1 MDVSLCRGVH
11 FAIADGRL
19 IFLDLM
25 RNRYF
30 AVSPSLDA
38 KVQQY
43 FLGAGCLSEQEK
55 ERLISLGLFTR
66 AKDGSRP
73 SPSPIKVATGN
84 FDGTASPTSRMI
96 AGALGHQARTAF
108 LLRVRPLRRIFES
121 LEQCKRSIG
130 TRVIDMDRI
139 ARTVGA
145 FSASASIISVHDRCL
160 PKSIA
165 LMRALLERGQRA
177 ELVVGVKARP
187 FAAHCWVQCDGQ
199 VLNDT
204 ADHVGTYVPIYS
216 I

>member
-11 FAIADGRL
+11 FAIADERL
-19 IFLDLM
+19 IFLDLT

-30 AVSPSLDA
+30 AVPPSLDA

-43 FLGAGCLSEQEK
+43 FLGAGNLSEGEK
-55 ERLISLGLFTR
+55 ERLIFLGLFART
-66 AKDGSRP
+66 KDGSRP
-73 SPSPIKVATGN
+73 CPSAIKVATRN
-84 FDGTASPTSRMI
+84 FGDIASPSAGLI
-96 AGALGHQARTAF
+96 AGALYQQARAAF
-108 LLRVRPLRRIFES
+108 LLRVRPLRGIFES
-121 LEQCKRSIG
+121 LEERKRSIG
-130 TRVIDMDRI
+130 TLVIDRDRI
-139 ARTVGA
+139 APTVRA
-145 FSASASIISVHDRCL
+145 FSASSSIISVHDRCL

-165 LMRALLERGQRA
+165 LMRALLEREQRA
-177 ELVVGVKARP
+177 ELVVGIKARP